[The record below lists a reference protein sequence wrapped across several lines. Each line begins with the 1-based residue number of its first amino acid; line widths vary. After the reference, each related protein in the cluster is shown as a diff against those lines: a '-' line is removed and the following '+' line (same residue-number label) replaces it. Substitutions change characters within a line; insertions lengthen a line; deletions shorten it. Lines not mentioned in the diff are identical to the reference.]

1 VTVFSVYQPQP
12 EAPELL
18 QRAERLAFVK
28 EGFSWP
34 ALFFPAFWLIYQRM
48 WLELGVFVA
57 ILAALQWALGFDAR
71 AQDLVGWAGLA
82 LILLF
87 AFEANDLR
95 VAALKRRGYRLA
107 GLAIGS
113 GRDAA
118 EFAFFR
124 SWLPQQTRSRDADP
138 VAGEPERGRGGPP
151 RLADQA
157 GAEGDEVIGLF
168 PRA

>member
-1 VTVFSVYQPQP
+1 MTVFSVYEPQS

-48 WLELGVFVA
+48 WLELGAFLA
-57 ILAALQWALGFDAR
+57 MLAALQWALGFDAR

-107 GLAIGS
+107 GVAIGS

-124 SWLPQQTRSRDADP
+124 SWLPQQTRSREGDP
-138 VAGEPERGRGGPP
+138 VAGEPERGRGGQFH
-151 RLADQA
+151 RADQA